1 MATTFLTP
9 AGGNRHPG
17 TAATSIDPMAR
28 LRQLAGIEPRE
39 SSRHSAAQ
47 QTLCAFAAT
56 ALVLLVTPSFALD
69 LNSFRAQHG
78 RSPLS
83 QSIRLT
89 GAAYG
94 HAQSLAARQ
103 HLDHSGF
110 RQRVDVSSGP
120 AAENVA
126 YGCSTEDCVI
136 RMWARSGAHRANMLR
151 RDVKSY
157 GLASANGANGKRYWV
172 LELGN

>member
-1 MATTFLTP
+1 MATTFLMP
-9 AGGNRHPG
+9 VGGNRRPG
-17 TAATSIDPMAR
+17 RAATSIDPTAR
-28 LRQLAGIEPRE
+28 RRLQADIEPHGC
-39 SSRHSAAQ
+39 SRRPAILCVVAAAA
-47 QTLCAFAAT
+47 CA
-56 ALVLLVTPSFALD
+56 LLVTPSFALD

-78 RSPLS
+78 RPPLS

-89 GAAYG
+89 GAAYS

-103 HLDHSGF
+103 RLDYSGF

-126 YGCSTEDCVI
+126 YGCATEDCVI

-151 RDVKSY
+151 RGVTSY
-157 GLASANGANGKRYWV
+157 GLASAEGTNGKRYWV